1 MRGFGQRSSRE
12 RRREKDVAENRRWLH
27 TRLLSYCVAVAA
39 VACGGDKATGPAPC
53 DTYTGGVIG
62 SATLVGTYDLTS
74 FCEGMKPDVAG
85 VSGTVSITP
94 TEFTA
99 DVTRPS
105 GTTTYSGA
113 YTISD
118 PDGITVV
125 LTSPVAGLEFVGT
138 YRVTTDALYVS
149 GAVGTTKFSFI
160 GTRVVL

>member
-1 MRGFGQRSSRE
+1 
-12 RRREKDVAENRRWLH
+12 LH

-39 VACGGDKATGPAPC
+39 VACGGDNVSGPVPC
-53 DTYTGGVIG
+53 NTYMGGVVSG
-62 SATLVGTYDLTS
+62 TLVGDYNLTS
-74 FCEGMKPDVAG
+74 FCQGVKPDVAG

-125 LTSPVAGLEFVGT
+125 LNSPVAGPEFVGT
-138 YRVTTDALYVS
+138 YRVTTELLYVS
-149 GAVGTTKFSFI
+149 GTVGTTKFSFI
-160 GTRVVL
+160 GTRVVP